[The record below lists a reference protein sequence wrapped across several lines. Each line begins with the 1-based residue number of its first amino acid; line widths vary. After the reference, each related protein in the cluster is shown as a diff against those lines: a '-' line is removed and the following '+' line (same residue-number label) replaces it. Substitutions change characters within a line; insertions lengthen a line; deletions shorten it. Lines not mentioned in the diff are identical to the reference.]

1 MYVGSSPGPS
11 GLIRAYF
18 LRREGAVTK
27 SLLRDHVKRE
37 IVGREPGEGEGQQQQ
52 EEEEEVQED
61 RRTGEETGEVECGFN
76 PLPQKR
82 M

>member
-37 IVGREPGEGEGQQQQ
+37 VVGREPGEGEGQQE

-61 RRTGEETGEVECGFN
+61 RGRDRGGRV
-76 PLPQKR
+76 R
-82 M
+82 I

>member
-37 IVGREPGEGEGQQQQ
+37 VVGREPGEGEGQQQ
-52 EEEEEVQED
+52 EEEEEKEVQED
-61 RRTGEETGEVECGFN
+61 RGRDRGGRV
-76 PLPQKR
+76 R
-82 M
+82 I

>member
-37 IVGREPGEGEGQQQQ
+37 IVGREPGEGEGQQQE

-61 RRTGEETGEVECGFN
+61 RERDRGG
-76 PLPQKR
+76 R
-82 M
+82 ARI